1 MNLSL
6 VAISTLVKSNI
17 GQKYLINIL
26 MNISAVSLRD
36 YLKLAN
42 IYNGNST
49 KKKTD
54 LDEMIVYGCIT
65 NKISKEDIQEM
76 SINRTNKILKEN
88 GINIKSLSGY
98 GIAGLRKKDI
108 SPCITDKPSIKV
120 IDWMYLYYLFYLK

>member
-17 GQKYLINIL
+17 GQKCLINIL
-26 MNISAVSLRD
+26 MNISTVSLRD

-54 LDEMIVYGCIT
+54 LVEMIVYGCIT
-65 NKISKEDIQEM
+65 NKISKEDIQDM
-76 SINRTNKILKEN
+76 LINRTNKILKEN

-98 GIAGLRKKDI
+98 GNAGLRKKDI

-120 IDWMYLYYLFYLK
+120 ID

>member
-17 GQKYLINIL
+17 GQKCLINIL
-26 MNISAVSLRD
+26 VNISAVSLRD

>member
-17 GQKYLINIL
+17 GQKCLINIL
-26 MNISAVSLRD
+26 VNISAVSLRD

-98 GIAGLRKKDI
+98 GNAGLRKKDI